1 MNETSP
7 TTTRPTDVLDP
18 DVVRNLLEQEDRR
31 ELLHHFEPLHPAEI
45 AELATLL
52 DVEEILAVLALFP
65 ATLAGNV
72 LDELNEELRGRV
84 IELVDDAFLVAILG
98 TIAVDK
104 ATDLL
109 DLMPSPRRTRLINS
123 LDLSRSAELRK
134 LQRYDSETAGGLMS
148 SQFITVTPELTI
160 AQVEQLVRSRRLP
173 YSYALCV
180 VDDHHHFLGSL
191 KVKDVLLSAR
201 SSRVS
206 AVMNRDTLSVQPGAD
221 QEEVANLFRK
231 YDLFTLP
238 VIDAG
243 RSLLGLITV
252 DDILE
257 VVHDEGTEDLFKL
270 AGTSE
275 TAPLSET
282 ILSKVFKRL
291 PWLLITLCGGIL
303 CSVVMQRFE
312 HLLSAQV
319 AVAFFIPLIM
329 MISGN
334 ISIQSSTIMVRSIA
348 TGDLGIEHQILKSIL
363 REILV
368 GTLLGLACG
377 TLVSL
382 LVALLTGKLVLGG
395 IVFLSMI
402 LSISIASAMGVLI
415 PISVNRFGI
424 DPALVSGPFVTSL
437 NDVSAT
443 TIYLVMLTILS

>member
-160 AQVEQLVRSRRLP
+160 AQVDQLVRSRRLP

-191 KVKDVLLSAR
+191 KFKDILLSAR
-201 SSRVS
+201 SSR
-206 AVMNRDTLSVQPGAD
+206 
-221 QEEVANLFRK
+221 
-231 YDLFTLP
+231 
-238 VIDAG
+238 
-243 RSLLGLITV
+243 
-252 DDILE
+252 
-257 VVHDEGTEDLFKL
+257 
-270 AGTSE
+270 
-275 TAPLSET
+275 
-282 ILSKVFKRL
+282 
-291 PWLLITLCGGIL
+291 
-303 CSVVMQRFE
+303 
-312 HLLSAQV
+312 
-319 AVAFFIPLIM
+319 
-329 MISGN
+329 
-334 ISIQSSTIMVRSIA
+334 
-348 TGDLGIEHQILKSIL
+348 
-363 REILV
+363 
-368 GTLLGLACG
+368 
-377 TLVSL
+377 
-382 LVALLTGKLVLGG
+382 
-395 IVFLSMI
+395 
-402 LSISIASAMGVLI
+402 
-415 PISVNRFGI
+415 
-424 DPALVSGPFVTSL
+424 
-437 NDVSAT
+437 
-443 TIYLVMLTILS
+443 